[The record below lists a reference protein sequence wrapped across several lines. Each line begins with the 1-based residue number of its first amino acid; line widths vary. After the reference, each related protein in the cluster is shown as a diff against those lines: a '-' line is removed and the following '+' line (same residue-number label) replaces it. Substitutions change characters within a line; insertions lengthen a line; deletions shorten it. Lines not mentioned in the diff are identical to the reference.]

1 MSRELEH
8 CSEGRVNDRCYR
20 GFVRVVA
27 SPEAVDLVR
36 ERGGRLYVWTKSS
49 RCCSGRLTWLEAST
63 EPGGGRTFRRVEG
76 AAIELYVP
84 SDLSRLPEELV
95 VEARGRR
102 RHLEA
107 YWDGC
112 AWVV

>member
-1 MSRELEH
+1 
-8 CSEGRVNDRCYR
+8 
-20 GFVRVVA
+20 VRVVA
-27 SPEAVDLVR
+27 SSEAVDLVR

-63 EPGGGRTFRRVEG
+63 EPREGRAFRRVEG

-102 RHLEA
+102 RRHLEA

-112 AWVV
+112 AWVT

>member
-1 MSRELEH
+1 
-8 CSEGRVNDRCYR
+8 VAP
-20 GFVRVVA
+20 VRVVA

-49 RCCSGRLTWLEAST
+49 RCCSRRLTWLEAST
-63 EPGGGRTFRRVEG
+63 EPGERRAFRRVER
-76 AAIELYVP
+76 APIELYVP
-84 SDLSRLPEELV
+84 SGLSRLPEELV
-95 VEARGRR
+95 IEARGRRR

-112 AWVV
+112 AWVI

>member
-1 MSRELEH
+1 
-8 CSEGRVNDRCYR
+8 
-20 GFVRVVA
+20 VRVVA

-36 ERGGRLYVWTKSS
+36 DGGGRLYVWTKSS

-63 EPGGGRTFRRVEG
+63 EPGEGRAFRRVEG

-84 SDLSRLPEELV
+84 ANLSHLPEELV

-102 RHLEA
+102 RWHLEA